1 MPNYTLRAVILFR
14 GQVDSYSRRVFTFIF
29 LFNLR
34 LNYIYLSYINQM
46 ETIKTINRYD
56 PVLNGIKE
64 RQNLE
69 LVLNTPTRLFSAYH
83 KYDMY

>member
-1 MPNYTLRAVILFR
+1 
-14 GQVDSYSRRVFTFIF
+14 
-29 LFNLR
+29 
-34 LNYIYLSYINQM
+34 M

-69 LVLNTPTRLFSAYH
+69 LVLKAPPRLFSIGPKCDQY
-83 KYDMY
+83 

>member
-1 MPNYTLRAVILFR
+1 MPNYNLRESSVQ
-14 GQVDSYSRRVFTFIF
+14 GQVDSYSHSDFTFIS

-69 LVLNTPTRLFSAYH
+69 LVLKAPPRLFSTGPKCDRY
-83 KYDMY
+83 

>member
-1 MPNYTLRAVILFR
+1 MPNYNLRERAVFR
-14 GQVDSYSRRVFTFIF
+14 GQVDSYSHSDFTLIS

-64 RQNLE
+64 RQILE
-69 LVLNTPTRLFSAYH
+69 LVLKAPPRLFSTGPKCDRY
-83 KYDMY
+83 